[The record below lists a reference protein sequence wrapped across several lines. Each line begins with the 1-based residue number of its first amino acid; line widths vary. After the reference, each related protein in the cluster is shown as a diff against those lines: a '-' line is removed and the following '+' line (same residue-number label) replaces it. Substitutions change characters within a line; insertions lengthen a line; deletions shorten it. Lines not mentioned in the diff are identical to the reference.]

1 MNNKTPP
8 ARPLALEMDDASKE
22 INEAIEQIAAKHGL
36 PCYLLEP
43 LVADTLNRLQNG
55 KRIELEKARQAY
67 EAQMAEYERA
77 EKNNE

>member
-8 ARPLALEMDDASKE
+8 ARPLALEMDDAAKE